1 MPNPASGA
9 PSEGIAALKAFG
21 QAVTNMLATT
31 RSGTFAKPLAEVLS
45 EGEDLYQGIDD
56 LSKRPSDL
64 VAEGKVAEDVLGKS
78 ADEAVRPKVAADLP
92 SGSFSISDWTGYP
105 ALVPKPEGPF
115 RLLESTEYSAA
126 RNAADKANRI
136 IRRKQG
142 LVRQSVDVHEI
153 NPVKFGGSPI
163 DTSNKIVLPRE
174 VHRQQA
180 TPWWNQLLKDLGG

>member
-1 MPNPASGA
+1 MPRAVEPTSA
-9 PSEGIAALKAFG
+9 IAAERAEHLIAKERPG
-21 QAVTNMLATT
+21 ELAKEAEALVDGG
-31 RSGTFAKPLAEVLS
+31 SGTRL
-45 EGEDLYQGIDD
+45 
-56 LSKRPSDL
+56 SDL
-64 VAEGKVAEDVLGKS
+64 VAKGKVAEDVLGKS
-78 ADEAVRPKVAADLP
+78 ADKEAQPTGTADLP

-115 RLLESTEYSAA
+115 RLLESTEYNAA
-126 RNAADKANRI
+126 RNAADKANRT
-136 IRRKQG
+136 IRRQQG